1 MGIMLLDTVNS
12 IDNVVTAIEGMGSS
26 VASNGLAVITALL
39 PVLAPITAA
48 VIIANLGRKVVVR
61 FAR

>member
-1 MGIMLLDTVNS
+1 MPILLLDTVNS
-12 IDNVVTAIEGMGSS
+12 IDNVVTAIEGMGSQ
-26 VASNGLAVITALL
+26 VASNGLGVITGLL
-39 PVLAPITAA
+39 PVLAPLTAA